1 VALQALRRVADT
13 VRPTQTNPEA
23 WTGGRVLRPDG
34 RYEHTPLR
42 FIRLRAADI
51 AALSAAAAA
60 LGEPVRSDEVAEALR
75 MHAAHRPVDPRAAD
89 PVTGLVSLV
98 SRVAGLLDL
107 AWTEDAELLRARL
120 EHTAG
125 DVVLTVAEEA
135 AYQRT
140 VTRLNGIW
148 ALGSGLDRFSY

>member
-42 FIRLRAADI
+42 FIRLRAADV